1 MELSKGVRSQGELAA
16 LLRLE
21 RSTVSR
27 LIQQLERRGWIV
39 RDRAPDDGRAR
50 LVRLTGR
57 GRRMA
62 DDIAT
67 ARQAKF
73 AALVE
78 AIPPDEREAV
88 SRAIDV
94 LIGAMNDEI
103 HK

>member
-1 MELSKGVRSQGELAA
+1 MELSKGVQSQSELAA

-27 LIQQLERRGWIV
+27 LVQQLERRGWLD
-39 RDRAPDDGRAR
+39 RDRAPGDGRAR
-50 LVRLTGR
+50 LLRLTER
-57 GRRMA
+57 GRRVA

-78 AIPPDEREAV
+78 AIPPDERDAV
-88 SRAIDV
+88 LHAIDV
-94 LIGAMNDEI
+94 LIGAMNDEV
-103 HK
+103 HG